1 MDLTL
6 YHNNDLS
13 NVVDKT
19 LTKATTI
26 SGTAFVLPYD
36 ERFPTIRVTGV
47 ANYDD
52 FNYFKIGDKY
62 YYITKIEWKT
72 NQESILHGEL
82 DLLVTFKSYIRD
94 LNCYLK
100 RSDNHTT
107 PYINDEMQVL
117 QCNQNYVRVNFPDD
131 KALGDEDTDGVYILV
146 TAQSG
151 YGAVTS

>member
-19 LTKATTI
+19 LTNATII

-47 ANYDD
+47 SNYDG

-82 DLLVTFKSYIRD
+82 DLLMSFKTYIRD

-117 QCNQNYVRVNFPDD
+117 QCNQNYSVVNFPN
-131 KALGDEDTDGVYILV
+131 ALSEEEEDGCYILSV
-146 TAQSG
+146 SHSG
-151 YGAVTS
+151 YDT

>member
-19 LTKATTI
+19 LTNATTI

-47 ANYDD
+47 PNYDG
-52 FNYFKIGDKY
+52 FNYFKIGGKY

-82 DLLVTFKSYIRD
+82 DLLMTFKSYIRK

-117 QCNQNYVRVNFPDD
+117 QCNQNYSVVNFPN
-131 KALGDEDTDGVYILV
+131 ALSEDEEDGCYILTV
-146 TAQSG
+146 SHRG
-151 YGAVTS
+151 YDT